1 MKVAIVGASGETGG
15 SIVKAL
21 LESSTTKFDI
31 TALTRPA
38 SLTKPENLELEKLG
52 VKLVAC
58 DLDGPEH
65 ALVKSLSGQDVVISA
80 LEPAAF
86 GAQIPLANASKVAGV
101 KRFVPCAFATIA
113 PPGVMKLRDD
123 KEDIFNHVKK
133 LYLPYTII
141 DVGWWFQLAVP
152 RLSSGKTDYAIVV
165 PENTAAGDGD
175 VPSAFTDI
183 RDIGQYVAMIISD
196 PRTLN
201 KMVFA
206 YDEVATTTQIYELV
220 EKLSGENIDRTYLS
234 ADDIEAGLAQI
245 EGSDDPMDLNKLWIL
260 QYLRSCGIRGDNNPE
275 YARYLGYM
283 DAKELYPDFKGN
295 TLEKYFQEVLDGKAK
310 SVYKKKKA

>member
-1 MKVAIVGASGETGG
+1 M
-15 SIVKAL
+15 
-21 LESSTTKFDI
+21 
-31 TALTRPA
+31 
-38 SLTKPENLELEKLG
+38 
-52 VKLVAC
+52 AC
-58 DLDGPEH
+58 ELDGPED

-86 GAQIPLANASKVAGV
+86 GAQIPLANAAKVAGV

-123 KEDIFNHVKK
+123 VCPPSLPNLPEWSTDVPMQKEDIFNHVKK

-152 RLSSGKTDYAIVV
+152 RLPSGKTDYAIVV
-165 PENTAAGDGD
+165 PENTAAGDGN

-183 RDIGQYVAMIISD
+183 RDVGQYVARIISD

-206 YDEVATTTQIYELV
+206 YDEVATTNQIYELL
-220 EKLSGENIDRTYLS
+220 EKLSGEKIDRSYVRCHFS
-234 ADDIEAGLAQI
+234 
-245 EGSDDPMDLNKLWIL
+245 P
-260 QYLRSCGIRGDNNPE
+260 
-275 YARYLGYM
+275 
-283 DAKELYPDFKGN
+283 
-295 TLEKYFQEVLDGKAK
+295 
-310 SVYKKKKA
+310 SV

>member
-21 LESSTTKFDI
+21 LESSTPKFDI

-38 SLTKPENLELEKLG
+38 SLTKPENLELEKRG

-58 DLDGPEH
+58 ELDGPEGT
-65 ALVKSLSGQDVVISA
+65 LVKSLSGQDVVISA

-86 GAQIPLANASKVAGV
+86 EAQIPLANAAKMAGV

-123 KEDIFNHVKK
+123 KEEIFNHVKK

-165 PENTAAGDGD
+165 PENTAAGDGN

-183 RDIGQYVAMIISD
+183 RDIGQYVARIISD

-206 YDEVATTTQIYELV
+206 YDEVATTNEIYELL
-220 EKLSGENIDRTYLS
+220 EKLSGEKIDRTYLS
-234 ADDIEAGLAQI
+234 ADNIEAGLAQI
-245 EGSDDPMDLNKLWIL
+245 EGSDDPMALNKLWIL

-275 YARYLGYM
+275 YARYLGYL

-310 SVYKKKKA
+310 GVYKKRKA